1 MCSMQGLF
9 AMEIMG
15 FGWLLVSGLSLVP
28 FPPAMMTAF
37 IRPFSPRSIP
47 DRIILPERT
56 THNRSGSLNA
66 PYNPKLC
73 QS

>member
-1 MCSMQGLF
+1 
-9 AMEIMG
+9 
-15 FGWLLVSGLSLVP
+15 
-28 FPPAMMTAF
+28 MTAF
-37 IRPFSPRSIP
+37 ILPFSPRSIP

-56 THNRSGSLNA
+56 MHNRSGSLNA